1 MMTVNNIRGCMT
13 NGYTGIREYTN
24 GSKSWHLNGL
34 YHRTDGP
41 AVERID
47 GHKEWWLNGKHHR
60 EDGPAIIHGSGSK
73 EWVLNGKHHR
83 EDGPAVERADG
94 SRAWFLNGK
103 EYTKE
108 EYYKRLYKKGLISK
122 EEYFLEFI

>member
-1 MMTVNNIRGCMT
+1 MSIGVCMT
-13 NGYTGIREYTN
+13 KGYTTI
-24 GSKSWHLNGL
+24 
-34 YHRTDGP
+34 
-41 AVERID
+41 ERID
-47 GHKEWWLNGKHHR
+47 GHKEWWLNGKPHR
-60 EDGPAIIHGSGSK
+60 EDGPAIIKGSGTKSWWIK
-73 EWVLNGKHHR
+73 GKLHR
-83 EDGPAVERADG
+83 EDGPAIEYEDGHKEWFLHGQLHREGGPAVERADG